1 MRFKDFKTTLVEA
14 SFLNAKDLTKHGN
27 DDRINAL
34 MNILKTGVP
43 TTTTTGEKFTPD
55 KEYYSNPQNL
65 KNIENEIRTQG
76 AATQQKPFTV
86 VGVIGDNEK
95 SQEVKSNAL
104 KKFPGAGSRQSS
116 VDDVA
121 NVGELME
128 ILHASAV
135 YARLING
142 TNPISEADV
151 QRILDQLGNGK
162 KIEGKGEDVKS
173 KKFDKFT
180 IMIRASDDIFRDAK
194 RPDILQH
201 PKVAPLMKNA
211 VIPDANDNTGDYAN
225 KYATNGEYDEVNIV
239 GDGLSDQSG
248 TKSDISFVNSVTGKT
263 AKFSLKANST
273 KELHQVGLGKVTA
286 SMQERYAIASEFF
299 NEMGVDVAGAE
310 EAARKEF
317 ESATDIASAN
327 VILFRQAYNEFQRV
341 FEGEFDAS
349 ERTAMR
355 QLMNT
360 IKTFARRQEDG
371 IDVKQFT
378 SKGYFILDVELLDKL
393 AEDEKFNFNVKYIST
408 ISPKF
413 NIPVPKIRFFDPDG
427 KDFLTIRTYAGGSP
441 DNPYLRLKVDKG
453 EAFKKYTTKKSNIK
467 KK

>member
-1 MRFKDFKTTLVEA
+1 MRFNEIKTSLLEA
-14 SFLNAKDLTKHGN
+14 SVLNAVDLMKHGN
-27 DDRINAL
+27 DDRLNAL
-34 MNILKTGVP
+34 LNILKTGVP

-55 KEYYSNPQNL
+55 KEYYSNKQNL
-65 KNIENEIRTQG
+65 DNIEAEIRKQG
-76 AATQQKPFTV
+76 AAKPQKPFPV
-86 VGVIGDNEK
+86 VGFIGDNEK
-95 SQEVKSNAL
+95 SQEVPSNSL
-104 KKFPGAGSRQSS
+104 KKFAGAGARKSS
-116 VDDVA
+116 VEDISNA
-121 NVGELME
+121 GELME
-128 ILHASAV
+128 IVHAAAV
-135 YARLING
+135 YARLVAG
-142 TNPISEADV
+142 TKPIGEADV
-151 QRILDQLGNGK
+151 QRVLDQIQNGK
-162 KIEGKGEDVKS
+162 KIVGQGEDVKS
-173 KKFDKFT
+173 KKFDKFS
-180 IMIRASDDIFRDAK
+180 ILVRASDDIWADAK

-201 PKVAPLMKNA
+201 PKVAPLLKNA

-225 KYATNGEYDEVNIV
+225 KYATNGEYDEVNV
-239 GDGLSDQSG
+239 VADGLSDQKG

-299 NEMGVDVAGAE
+299 NEMGVDVAGEE

-327 VILFRQAYNEFQRV
+327 VILFRQAYNEFQRI

-378 SKGYFILDVELLDKL
+378 TKGYFVLDVELLDKL
-393 AEDEKFNFNVKYIST
+393 AEDENFNFNVKYIST
-408 ISPKF
+408 MSGKF
-413 NIPVPKIRFFDPDG
+413 KIPLPKIRFFDPEG
-427 KDFLTIRTYAGGSP
+427 KDFLTIRTYAAGSP
-441 DNPYLRLKVDKG
+441 ENPYLRIKVDKG
-453 EAFKKYTTKKSNIK
+453 EAFKKYTTKKTNIK